1 MFSVYA
7 LFGST
12 SVMIVPRDT
21 TAVDVWSIM
30 EKAPINETPTLSTTA
45 ITYTQIMCLCLS
57 AAGAMKA
64 PLALVLLAMTASLQL
79 AHAQQQDSKT
89 GSSSSSSS
97 SGSKRTPYSC
107 FYNECAPSKPVQN
120 KGQFQSCLEIGVY
133 MHLPCAATVVSSQH
147 Y

>member
-1 MFSVYA
+1 
-7 LFGST
+7 
-12 SVMIVPRDT
+12 
-21 TAVDVWSIM
+21 
-30 EKAPINETPTLSTTA
+30 
-45 ITYTQIMCLCLS
+45 
-57 AAGAMKA
+57 MKA

-97 SGSKRTPYSC
+97 SSSSGSKRTPYSC
-107 FYNECAPSKPVQN
+107 FYNECAPSKPVQD
-120 KGQFQSCLEIGVY
+120 KGQFQSCLETGVY